1 MGGISGT
8 VREVRGTM
16 REEGQDD
23 GGHGVVLR
31 SCPDPVPCGEDF
43 AFPQDLVDRS
53 RYRGEGCPF
62 RNADADRAH
71 DSAAPRRPTGPSRR
85 AIGRSRPRVAGTA
98 AGVRSPV

>member
-1 MGGISGT
+1 
-8 VREVRGTM
+8 M

-23 GGHGVVLR
+23 GGYGVVLR

-53 RYRGEGCPF
+53 RCREG
-62 RNADADRAH
+62 R
-71 DSAAPRRPTGPSRR
+71 AAPSGTPTRNGRTTRRP
-85 AIGRSRPRVAGTA
+85 AGRSRPRVAGTA